1 MKVAKTIVA
10 VAMFW
15 AAPAMAADSVIG
27 TWVMSSGKVTVRVS
41 PCGPNLCGTLVG
53 LKKPLNKYGK
63 PKTDHENPDPALRS
77 RPVIGIQILNNMK
90 PTGPNSWAGTIYNAD
105 DGRTY
110 TSKMSLDGNAMRVKG
125 CVLFIC
131 KAMSFVRAN

>member
-10 VAMFW
+10 VAMLT
-15 AAPAMAADSVIG
+15 AAPAMASDSVLG
-27 TWVMSSGKVTVRVS
+27 TWVMSNGKVTVRVS
-41 PCGPNLCGTLVG
+41 PCGSALCGTLVG
-53 LKKPLNKYGK
+53 LKKPLNKNGK
-63 PKTDHENPDPALRS
+63 PKTDHENPNPALRS

-110 TSKMSLDGNAMRVKG
+110 SSKMSFNGNAMKVKG
-125 CVLFIC
+125 CVAFIC
-131 KAMSFVRAN
+131 KSMNFVRAN